1 MFRGKRYKKVAKLVD
16 DKKVYEIS
24 EAINLLKKLKSTKF
38 DETVEIAMKLGVDP
52 KQADQ
57 YIRGTVSLPAGTG
70 KIVRVLVFAKGE
82 KANEAQDAGAD
93 FVGDDDIIEKIKGGW
108 LDFDLALATP
118 DMMGSVGKLGKILGT
133 KGLMPNPKSGTVT
146 NDIGKA
152 VKEFKAGRIEYR
164 VTKFADMNVPIG
176 KSSFS
181 NDDIEKNL
189 LVFLGAIIKA
199 KPASVKGA
207 YIQSISLSLTMSPGV
222 HLDINKAVAL
232 ASKIQ

>member
-16 DKKVYEIS
+16 DKKVYEITES
-24 EAINLLKKLKSTKF
+24 ISLLKKLKSTKF
-38 DETVEIAMKLGVDP
+38 DETVEVAMKLGVDP

-232 ASKIQ
+232 AGKMQ